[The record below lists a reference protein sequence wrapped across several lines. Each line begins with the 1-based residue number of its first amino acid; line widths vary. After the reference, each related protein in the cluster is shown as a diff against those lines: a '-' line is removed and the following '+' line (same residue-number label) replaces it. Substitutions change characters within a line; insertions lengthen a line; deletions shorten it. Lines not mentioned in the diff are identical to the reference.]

1 MFKFLSPYQPQL
13 LSLLRIV
20 TALVFLEHGTQ
31 KLFSFPNASP
41 GAGTLGLGLF
51 MFTGILETVGGT
63 LVTLGLFTRV
73 TAFLLSGE
81 MAVGYWWMHVPQ
93 NFFPVLNGGEA
104 MVLYCFVFLYL
115 TAAGPGPW
123 SVDAT
128 LKRA

>member
-41 GAGTLGLGLF
+41 GAGTLGIGLF

-63 LVTLGLFTRV
+63 LVTLGLFTSSPAKWRSV
-73 TAFLLSGE
+73 I
-81 MAVGYWWMHVPQ
+81 
-93 NFFPVLNGGEA
+93 GGC
-104 MVLYCFVFLYL
+104 MCRRTFSRY
-115 TAAGPGPW
+115 
-123 SVDAT
+123 
-128 LKRA
+128 